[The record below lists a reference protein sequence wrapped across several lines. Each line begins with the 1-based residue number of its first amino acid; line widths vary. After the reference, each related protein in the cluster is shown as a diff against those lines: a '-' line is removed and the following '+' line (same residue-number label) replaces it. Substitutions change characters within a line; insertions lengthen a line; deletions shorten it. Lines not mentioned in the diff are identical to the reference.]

1 MHRVDE
7 LMVLFLNATDEGEV
21 CRLLDQIVSEHARPL
36 LNQIIRAKLR
46 VSADGSDNNRAC
58 QDSDDI
64 VGDVVLQLV
73 RRLSEVKSDPRKQSI
88 SDLTNYVA
96 VAAHNAFNTYLRR
109 KHPERWKL
117 KDKLRYVLTY
127 QKGFSL
133 WENQNGR
140 WLCGFKVWRDDSTP
154 LSAPGR
160 VRELRDNQPERER
173 VLLESESQKKNLPR
187 LVGAVFNWAGGPL
200 EFDDLV
206 DAVSDL
212 WSVGREHRSLFEN
225 GAEQRL
231 VNEVP
236 DRNPSLAVRL
246 EHRVYLESLWLEI
259 RKLPLGQRRALLL
272 NLRDSTGHDMT
283 ALFAHTHIAT
293 LDEVA
298 EALEL
303 TLEEFLELSNELPM
317 EDSVMAGHLGITRQQ
332 VINLRTSAR
341 RRLARRMRRLE
352 GEVERSFR

>member
-1 MHRVDE
+1 MQRVDE
-7 LMVLFLNATDEGEV
+7 LMLLFLSATDQGEE

-46 VSADGSDNNRAC
+46 VSADGSDNTSVC

-96 VAAHNAFNTYLRR
+96 VAAHNAFNSYLRR
-109 KHPERWKL
+109 KHPERWRL

-133 WENQNGR
+133 WESESGR
-140 WLCGFKVWRDDSTP
+140 WLCGFTVWREQSTA
-154 LSAPGR
+154 LSALSR
-160 VRELRDNQPERER
+160 VRELRDNEPERER
-173 VLLESESQKKNLPR
+173 ILLEGETRKKNLPR
-187 LVGAVFNWAGGPL
+187 LVGAVFHWTGGPI

-206 DAVSDL
+206 SAVADL
-212 WSVGREHRSLFEN
+212 LSTGREQRSIFEN
-225 GAEQRL
+225 GAEQRAL
-231 VNEVP
+231 NEVP

-303 TLEEFLELSNELPM
+303 TMEEFLDLSNELPM
-317 EDSVMAGHLGITRQQ
+317 EDSVMARHLGITRQQ
-332 VINLRTSAR
+332 VINLRTAAR